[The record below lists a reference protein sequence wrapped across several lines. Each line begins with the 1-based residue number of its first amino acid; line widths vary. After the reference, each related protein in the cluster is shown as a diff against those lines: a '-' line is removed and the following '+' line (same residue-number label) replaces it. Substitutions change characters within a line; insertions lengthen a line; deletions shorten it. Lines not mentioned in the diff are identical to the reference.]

1 MNSVRIWY
9 KKSGLVIYTSHL
21 DMNRSFTRAVRRAEI
36 PLWYTEGFNPHPYL
50 NFLLPLPLGQSGEK
64 EPVDIRIIEDMSF
77 DEIKSRLNSVLPE
90 GLEIVDVTS
99 PVNKV
104 NEITEARYLIEVEFL
119 TEGEAEGF
127 CSGVE
132 SVIES
137 GVLNA
142 EKRSKRGV
150 KTVNLCGFIG
160 DFDISSEGGFVR
172 IDTSLATGNERNLNA
187 SLLIDSLLGEFGADP
202 EKVSIARKDIYTADK
217 KIFE

>member
-21 DMNRSFTRAVRRAEI
+21 DMNRCFTRAVRRADI

-64 EPVDIRIIEDMSF
+64 EPIDIKIEEDIPL
-77 DEIKSRLNSVLPE
+77 DEIGRRLNSVLPD
-90 GLEIVDVTS
+90 GLEIVAVTS

-104 NEITEARYLIEVEFL
+104 NEITEARYIIDIEFASG
-119 TEGEAEGF
+119 GEAEGF
-127 CSGVE
+127 ASGAAA
-132 SVIES
+132 VIES

-142 EKRSKRGV
+142 EKRSKRGIQ
-150 KTVNLCGFIG
+150 TVNLCEFTG
-160 DFDISSEGGFVR
+160 DFSVSYAENRVR
-172 IDTSLATGNERNLNA
+172 IDTCLATGTQRNLNA
-187 SLLIDSLLGEFGADP
+187 SLLIDSLLGEFGAQP
-202 EKVSIARKDIYTADK
+202 EKVSIERKEIYTANK